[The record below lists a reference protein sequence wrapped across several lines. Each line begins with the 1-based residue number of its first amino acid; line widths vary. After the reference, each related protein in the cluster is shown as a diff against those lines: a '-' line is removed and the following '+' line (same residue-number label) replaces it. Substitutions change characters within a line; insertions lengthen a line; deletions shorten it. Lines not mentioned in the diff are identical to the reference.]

1 VAAPTIGR
9 YAIREGSTEVA
20 SIGISL
26 LTVTETSL
34 ATVEQLQFR
43 ESSVGVAAT
52 MLKSDHPLW
61 GVFAAIG
68 FALLLAEWWYF
79 QRRPAHA
86 LLQVEGRKQ

>member
-1 VAAPTIGR
+1 V
-9 YAIREGSTEVA
+9 
-20 SIGISL
+20 SL

-43 ESSVGVAAT
+43 ESSVAASAT

-68 FALLLAEWWYF
+68 FALLLVEWWYF
-79 QRRPAHA
+79 QRRPGKFA
-86 LLQVEGRKQ
+86 LR